1 MKYQLKSGKVFV
13 RMCNGLI
20 NALEN
25 GDTLILSGD
34 KCDFSI
40 AIENSCIYTNVI
52 YNERYNKLDSVL
64 KYALLSCNTVF
75 YQGDFNSLKQA
86 KNVLVALTLKAE
98 EKAVEKA
105 KNTDIAHVSDDVLT
119 CMLNNEIEY
128 INNELIEVCLYDKMN
143 GGSGCVVLG
152 CNEWIDVTTATQE
165 YIKRFGVYFFFEYL
179 ESLLYFTTHVS
190 YNCTGNIYTD
200 YLNDCM
206 YIEEVTQY
214 DEYGNIIEYYET
226 ENFKIQLQ
234 VVKQEKAL
242 KNKKYKEMKIK
253 SIRLSCFIYLVT
265 SAIAL
270 FLQNFRKI
278 PQDTNDFILG
288 YTVNILGI
296 EFNTQ
301 VINGRIIFIALGRFG
316 FLVTNI
322 YNVYDTVLDVYKCF
336 CEYYSYFT
344 WGYIKLIKKLYKNNE
359 YIQNKKI
366 HDLVFKMNGTYQ
378 EKIEKGV

>member
-13 RMCNGLI
+13 RMCDGLI

-25 GDTLILSGD
+25 GDALILNGD

-40 AIENSCIYTNVI
+40 TIENSRVYTNVI

-64 KYALLSCNTVF
+64 KYTLLSCNTAF

-86 KNVLVALTLKAE
+86 KKVLITLTLKAE

-105 KNTDIAHVSDDVLT
+105 KNTDIT
-119 CMLNNEIEY
+119 
-128 INNELIEVCLYDKMN
+128 
-143 GGSGCVVLG
+143 
-152 CNEWIDVTTATQE
+152 
-165 YIKRFGVYFFFEYL
+165 
-179 ESLLYFTTHVS
+179 
-190 YNCTGNIYTD
+190 
-200 YLNDCM
+200 
-206 YIEEVTQY
+206 
-214 DEYGNIIEYYET
+214 
-226 ENFKIQLQ
+226 Q

-242 KNKKYKEMKIK
+242 RTEKYKEMKIK
-253 SIRLSCFIYLVT
+253 SIRLFCFIYLGT

-278 PQDTNDFILG
+278 PQDTNGFILG

-301 VINGRIIFIALGRFG
+301 VIDGRIIFIALGRFG

-322 YNVYDTVLDVYKCF
+322 YNVYDTVLNVYKCF

-378 EKIEKGV
+378 EKIGKGV

>member
-1 MKYQLKSGKVFV
+1 MEYNLKSGKVFKRV
-13 RMCNGLI
+13 CSGLI

-25 GDTLILSGD
+25 GDKLILSGD

-40 AIENSCIYTNVI
+40 AIENSCVYTNVI

-64 KYALLSCNTVF
+64 KYTLLSCNTAF
-75 YQGDFNSLKQA
+75 YQGGFNSLKQA
-86 KNVLVALTLKAE
+86 KNVLITLTLKAE

-105 KNTDIAHVSDDVLT
+105 KNTDITQVSDDVLT

-128 INNELIEVCLYDKMN
+128 INNELLEVCLYDKMN
-143 GGSGCVVLG
+143 GGSGCVVLD
-152 CNEWIDVTTATQE
+152 CNDWIDVTTATQE
-165 YIKRFGVYFFFEYL
+165 YINRFGVCFFFEYL
-179 ESLLYFTTHVS
+179 ETLLPHTTHVV
-190 YNCTGNIYTD
+190 YNCIGNVYTD
-200 YLNDCM
+200 YLDDCM

-242 KNKKYKEMKIK
+242 KTKKYKEMKIK

-265 SAIAL
+265 GAVAL
-270 FLQNFRKI
+270 FLQNFRKV
-278 PQDTNDFILG
+278 PTDTNGFILG
-288 YTVNILGI
+288 YTTNILGI

-301 VINGRIIFIALGRFG
+301 VLDGRIIFIALGRFG
-316 FLVTNI
+316 FLVNNI
-322 YNVYDTVLDVYKCF
+322 YNVYDTILNIYNCF
-336 CEYYSYFT
+336 CVYYSYFT
-344 WGYIKLIKKLYKNNE
+344 WSYIKLIKKLYKNNE

-366 HDLVFKMNGTYQ
+366 HDLVFKINGTYQ

>member
-1 MKYQLKSGKVFV
+1 MKYQLKSGKVFK
-13 RMCNGLI
+13 RMCGGLI

-25 GDTLILSGD
+25 GDKLILSGD

-40 AIENSCIYTNVI
+40 SIENSIVYTNVI

-64 KYALLSCNTVF
+64 KYALLSCNTAF

-86 KNVLVALTLKAE
+86 KNVLVTLTLKAE

-105 KNTDIAHVSDDVLT
+105 KNTDITQVSDDVLT

-128 INNELIEVCLYDKMN
+128 INNELLEVCLYNKMN
-143 GGSGCVVLG
+143 GGSGCVVLD
-152 CNEWIDVTTATQE
+152 CNDWIDVTTATQE
-165 YIKRFGVYFFFEYL
+165 YINRFGVCFFFEYL
-179 ESLLYFTTHVS
+179 ETLLHHTTHVA
-190 YNCTGNIYTD
+190 YNCIGNVYTD
-200 YLNDCM
+200 YLDDCM
-206 YIEEVTQY
+206 YIKEVAQY
-214 DEYGNIIEYYET
+214 DENGNIIEYYET

-234 VVKQEKAL
+234 FVKQEKAL
-242 KNKKYKEMKIK
+242 KTKKYKEMKIK

-278 PQDTNDFILG
+278 PQDTNNFILG

-301 VINGRIIFIALGRFG
+301 VINGRIIFMALGCFG
-316 FLVTNI
+316 FLVNNI
-322 YNVYDTVLDVYKCF
+322 YNVYDTILDL
-336 CEYYSYFT
+336 S
-344 WGYIKLIKKLYKNNE
+344 LIH
-359 YIQNKKI
+359 I
-366 HDLVFKMNGTYQ
+366 
-378 EKIEKGV
+378 

>member
-1 MKYQLKSGKVFV
+1 M
-13 RMCNGLI
+13 N
-20 NALEN
+20 EN
-25 GDTLILSGD
+25 T
-34 KCDFSI
+34 K
-40 AIENSCIYTNVI
+40 
-52 YNERYNKLDSVL
+52 K
-64 KYALLSCNTVF
+64 
-75 YQGDFNSLKQA
+75 
-86 KNVLVALTLKAE
+86 LTLKDYRTLYNKIKDYDYFSYKDLQE
-98 EKAVEKA
+98 FNKKFNCIINKIKTQE
-105 KNTDIAHVSDDVLT
+105 NI
-119 CMLNNEIEY
+119 Y
-128 INNELIEVCLYDKMN
+128 INKL
-143 GGSGCVVLG
+143 
-152 CNEWIDVTTATQE
+152 
-165 YIKRFGVYFFFEYL
+165 
-179 ESLLYFTTHVS
+179 
-190 YNCTGNIYTD
+190 
-200 YLNDCM
+200 
-206 YIEEVTQY
+206 
-214 DEYGNIIEYYET
+214 
-226 ENFKIQLQ
+226 
-234 VVKQEKAL
+234 
-242 KNKKYKEMKIK
+242 YKEMKIK

-278 PQDTNDFILG
+278 PQATNDFILG
-288 YTVNILGI
+288 YSVNILGI

>member
-1 MKYQLKSGKVFV
+1 MTYQLKSGKVFV
-13 RMCNGLI
+13 RMCDGLI

-25 GDTLILSGD
+25 GDKLILSGD

-40 AIENSCIYTNVI
+40 SIENSIVYTNVI

-64 KYALLSCNTVF
+64 KYTLLSCNTAF
-75 YQGDFNSLKQA
+75 YQCDFNSLKQA

-105 KNTDIAHVSDDVLT
+105 KNTDIEHVSDNVLT

-143 GGSGCVVLG
+143 GGSGCVVLD
-152 CNEWIDVTTATQE
+152 CNDWIDVTTATQE
-165 YIKRFGVYFFFEYL
+165 YISRFGVCFFFEYL
-179 ESLLYFTTHVS
+179 ETLLCHTTHVA
-190 YNCTGNIYTD
+190 YNCIGNIYTD

-206 YIEEVTQY
+206 YIEEVAQY
-214 DEYGNIIEYYET
+214 DENGNIIEYYET

-242 KNKKYKEMKIK
+242 RTKKYKEMKIK

-265 SAIAL
+265 SAIVL
-270 FLQNFRKI
+270 FLQNLRKI
-278 PQDTNDFILG
+278 PQDTNGFILG

-316 FLVTNI
+316 FLVN
-322 YNVYDTVLDVYKCF
+322 NVYDTILDVYKCF

-378 EKIEKGV
+378 EKIGKGV

>member
-13 RMCNGLI
+13 RMCDGLI
-20 NALEN
+20 NALKN
-25 GDTLILSGD
+25 GDVLILNGD

-105 KNTDIAHVSDDVLT
+105 
-119 CMLNNEIEY
+119 
-128 INNELIEVCLYDKMN
+128 
-143 GGSGCVVLG
+143 
-152 CNEWIDVTTATQE
+152 
-165 YIKRFGVYFFFEYL
+165 
-179 ESLLYFTTHVS
+179 
-190 YNCTGNIYTD
+190 
-200 YLNDCM
+200 
-206 YIEEVTQY
+206 
-214 DEYGNIIEYYET
+214 
-226 ENFKIQLQ
+226 
-234 VVKQEKAL
+234 L

-265 SAIAL
+265 NAITL

-278 PQDTNDFILG
+278 PQDTNGFILG

-301 VINGRIIFIALGRFG
+301 VINGRIIFIALGCFG